1 MVTPLIKHTTTVEG
15 SPLKVIA
22 CRAMGAVG
30 GRVKPSKAH
39 SEMKYVYEIDPSN
52 GEAVSTHSSVF
63 PSGKYD
69 ALYFTPTWN
78 GYRFVGWFRD
88 PATPSS
94 SIPVMDGELTPDASV
109 VYAVKTIY
117 AHWQLPV
124 SIKFDASSNG
134 GELPEGWTAPNYY
147 AGQPYGQLPS
157 PTHDTLIFTWWYV
170 NGVQVTASS
179 IVPDG
184 GVTLVAQYKAQ
195 SYSVD
200 LNNEWRHEE
209 ASNPDPA
216 LYDGVYQS
224 FSNTNDSSGY
234 YSMAKMYID
243 VIGFTSFK
251 VLIGSSS
258 EEYYDY
264 VVAMNP
270 DVDPVSVPEFTDYG
284 NSDGVKDANKYNTYT
299 NPSDPSS
306 YTEIVYQLDGGRHRL
321 CIVFRKDYSVNGG
334 NDCGY
339 VLIPKEQ

>member
-1 MVTPLIKHTTTVEG
+1 MVTPLIKHVTTGDG
-15 SPLKVIA
+15 SPFKVIA

-30 GRVKPSKAH
+30 GRVKPSKTY

-69 ALYFTPTWN
+69 ALDFTPTWN
-78 GYRFVGWFRD
+78 GRRFVGWFRE

-94 SIPVMDGELTPDASV
+94 SIPVMDGELTSATSV
-109 VYAVKTIY
+109 VYSVKTVY

-124 SIKFDASSNG
+124 NVAFDASSNW
-134 GELPEGWTAPNYY
+134 GEMPEGWVAPNYY
-147 AGQPYGQLPS
+147 AGQPYGQLPT
-157 PTHDTLIFTWWYV
+157 PTHGTLNFTGWYV
-170 NGVQVTASS
+170 NGIKVSASS

-184 GVTLVAQYKAQ
+184 GATLVAQYRAQ

-209 ASNPDPA
+209 AKNPDLA

-224 FSNTNDSSGY
+224 FANTNDSSGNQT
-234 YSMAKMYID
+234 MAKMYID

-251 VLIGSSS
+251 ILIGSSS
-258 EEYYDY
+258 ESFYDY
-264 VVAMNP
+264 VVAMEP
-270 DVDPVSVPEFTDYG
+270 DVDPVFVPWFTYNDT
-284 NSDGVKDANKYNTYT
+284 SAGVKDSNYDQTYT
-299 NPSDPSS
+299 NPYDPL
-306 YTEIVYQLDGGRHRL
+306 YYKGIVYQLDGGHHRI
-321 CIVFRKDYSVNGG
+321 CIVYRKDSGVSNGD
-334 NDCGY
+334 DCGY